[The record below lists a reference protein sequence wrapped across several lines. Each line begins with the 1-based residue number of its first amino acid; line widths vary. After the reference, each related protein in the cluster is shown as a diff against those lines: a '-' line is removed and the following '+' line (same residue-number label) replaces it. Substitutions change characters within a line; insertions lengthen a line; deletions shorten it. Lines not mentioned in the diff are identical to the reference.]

1 MPEEPSEHQ
10 EPSRRKQPAASIDM
24 DQILEFIR
32 LGNERRSEEITLM
45 AESLAQTLAKQLGDS
60 QGRGERLD
68 EGRIRSYDVTR
79 RQLAGPFDDEANT
92 LGAGAIVSVTP
103 HILHVGGPCR
113 VLLRD
118 AGQAVEVAFTSDDGT
133 VAVRVAGTTG
143 DAGTGT
149 AARSHQIVSVD
160 VPEGAVIGPITV
172 VTDAGILTS
181 AFDVLVA
188 AEAPAYQ
195 LPDDVFIAQ
204 PRRGGER

>member
-1 MPEEPSEHQ
+1 M
-10 EPSRRKQPAASIDM
+10 
-24 DQILEFIR
+24 
-32 LGNERRSEEITLM
+32 
-45 AESLAQTLAKQLGDS
+45 
-60 QGRGERLD
+60 
-68 EGRIRSYDVTR
+68 
-79 RQLAGPFDDEANT
+79 
-92 LGAGAIVSVTP
+92 TP

-133 VAVRVAGTTG
+133 VAVRVADTTG

-149 AARSHQIVSVD
+149 AARSHQLVSVD
-160 VPEGAVIGPITV
+160 VPEKAVTGPITV

-188 AEAPAYQ
+188 AEAPAYHLQ
-195 LPDDVFIAQ
+195 DEVFVAQ

>member
-1 MPEEPSEHQ
+1 MPQEPSEHQ
-10 EPSRRKQPAASIDM
+10 EPSMPKQPAASIDM

-45 AESLAQTLAKQLGDS
+45 AERLAQTLAKQFGES

-113 VLLRD
+113 VMLRD

-133 VAVRVAGTTG
+133 VAVRVADTAS
-143 DAGTGT
+143 DARTGT
-149 AARSHQIVSVD
+149 AARCHQLVSAD
-160 VPEGAVIGPITV
+160 VPEGAITGPITV

-188 AEAPAYQ
+188 AEAPAYSI
-195 LPDDVFIAQ
+195 PDEVFVAQ

>member
-10 EPSRRKQPAASIDM
+10 EPSRRKQPSASIDM

-32 LGNERRSEEITLM
+32 LGNERRSDEITLI
-45 AESLAQTLAKQLGDS
+45 AERLALTLAKQLGES

-68 EGRIRSYDVTR
+68 EGRIRAYDTTR

-103 HILHVGGPCR
+103 HTLHVGGPCR
-113 VLLRD
+113 VMLRD

-133 VAVRVAGTTG
+133 VAVRVADTTG

-149 AARSHQIVSVD
+149 APRTYQLVSVD
-160 VPEGAVIGPITV
+160 VPEGAVTGPITV

-188 AEAPAYQ
+188 AEAPAYH
-195 LPDDVFIAQ
+195 LPDEVFIAQ